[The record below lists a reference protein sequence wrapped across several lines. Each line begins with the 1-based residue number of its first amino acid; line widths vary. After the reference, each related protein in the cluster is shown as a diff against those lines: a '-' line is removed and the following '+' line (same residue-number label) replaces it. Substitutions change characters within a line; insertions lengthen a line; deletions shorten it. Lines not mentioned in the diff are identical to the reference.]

1 VVRGRSHF
9 TKRRGASL
17 EAVASRLVHGRLS
30 TERVGLSLDVLC
42 TSALCV
48 YAMPLRFALARVA
61 VELKFSSHGKF
72 ISSAGAEHRCVLD
85 EVRMYFE
92 QNPDE
97 D

>member
-1 VVRGRSHF
+1 
-9 TKRRGASL
+9 
-17 EAVASRLVHGRLS
+17 
-30 TERVGLSLDVLC
+30 VLC